1 MNKRPEILILSLLI
15 VILFVAVQ
23 LFFVVREGEVVVVT
37 FLGES
42 VKAHTEAGLYM
53 RKPWPFQKNYSFDN
67 RLRTMDT
74 VYEESVTFDQNNVL
88 IGMYA
93 AWRISNPIK
102 FLQSVGGGLG
112 GVALAESSLEDLIRD
127 AKSQVL
133 GKNPLSSLV
142 NVDEEALQFEEME
155 AEILSKVSLDAEE
168 AYGIAVTTIGIHRF
182 GFPEGITE
190 SVFTRMREERNAL
203 AEGARAEGNKE
214 ASKIRAEAKRDS
226 AKLKTQ
232 AEAQAIRAMAKADA
246 RALTIFDAFNE
257 DPELA
262 IFLNELRTLEK
273 VLNNNA
279 TVIRTTDD
287 APFHLLNDGSGSA
300 AD

>member
-1 MNKRPEILILSLLI
+1 MNKRPGILILSLLI

-102 FLQSVGGGLG
+102 FLQSVGGGLD

-142 NVDEEALQFEEME
+142 SVNEEALQFEEME

-262 IFLNELRTLEK
+262 IFLNELKTLEK

-300 AD
+300 TD